1 MRRALIALFAF
12 CLPLAARGGD
22 WAPIPATVWQMKA
35 TDPGN
40 ELGAVVLDKEI
51 RLGKVD
57 TEYRLRIRIMSEAGK
72 AAASIAAFPSS
83 LYKVEGRTVYA
94 DGKVV
99 PFDSEKDFTKQTLKT
114 DGRELNTKI
123 IIPPGLT
130 NDCLVDVHWTLN
142 ESLVGGYDERGNYY
156 GRYWYDLVIPGS
168 FPIKHS
174 VVQLSNWSPMASAL
188 VGFGAHPPK
197 VEKESAYR
205 VYTFEDVPAFE
216 DIPYSLPAY
225 RERARLI
232 LYWQPSFLT
241 RNSSDP
247 KAYWKSWSQD
257 WLRKWYDE
265 DLKTGRKYNAFLANI
280 SKDLPKDAIH
290 KAQEALFRIQRNILD
305 VDLLT
310 AEQAKART
318 KKVAEKEIDSED
330 LDEAVSRGWTDGEG
344 IGKLTFKV
352 FRDLGLKPKLAW
364 VVDREDRP
372 FYANVPCI
380 FQFSNYLILVPDET
394 GPGMAWLDPANLLMP
409 PGVIAHE
416 YQGTPALEVDPADWN
431 IKAIRVP
438 LQGDHVNQRSYN
450 FDLTFEDG
458 REAFKLSTGFLGV
471 PLRIERDRYYRL
483 EPAEQEKTL
492 KEYLQEHL
500 DGFKVTKTEVHNAQ
514 DITKNMGWSVEGG
527 RDLDEGR
534 KVSVDPF
541 PGMSSPC
548 WTPTSWP
555 ATRSSIIVFP
565 YALTHHAVSR
575 IHVPS
580 GYKAVPGSDLEE
592 KNGFGSVSWKTLE
605 AKDEAGDPL
614 LTVTYD
620 VVVAKPFGGTADY
633 DAFKTFLAWVDDGY
647 RRLVVLQKER

>member
-1 MRRALIALFAF
+1 
-12 CLPLAARGGD
+12 
-22 WAPIPATVWQMKA
+22 MKA
-35 TDPGN
+35 SNPGN
-40 ELGAVVLDKEI
+40 ELGAVILDQET

-72 AAASIAAFPSS
+72 AAASIAAFPLS
-83 LYKVEGRTVYA
+83 LFKVEGRTVYA

-99 PFDSEKDFTKQTLKT
+99 AFDSEKDFTKQTLKT
-114 DGRELNTKI
+114 DGREFNRKI
-123 IIPPGLT
+123 VIPPGLT
-130 NDCLVDVHWTLN
+130 ADCLVDLHWTLN
-142 ESLVGGYDERGNYY
+142 ECLVGGFDDWGNYY
-156 GRYWYDLVIPGS
+156 GRYWYDFVIPGA
-168 FPIKHS
+168 FPIAHS
-174 VVQLSNWSPMASAL
+174 VIKLSNWSPMASAL

-232 LYWQPSFLT
+232 LYWQPSTLT
-241 RNSSDP
+241 RNVSDP
-247 KAYWKSWSQD
+247 KAYWKSWSQE
-257 WLRKWYDE
+257 WLRKSYDE
-265 DLKTGRKYNAFLANI
+265 NLTAGREYKDYLAKI
-280 SKDLPKDAIH
+280 SQGLPQGSIH
-290 KAQEALFRIQRNILD
+290 KAQEALFRIQRDILN
-305 VDLLT
+305 VDLMT

-318 KKVAEKEIDSED
+318 KKDSKKDLKSGD
-330 LDEAVSRGWTDGEG
+330 LDETVSRGWSDGEG
-344 IGKLTFKV
+344 IGMLTFKV

-372 FYANVPCI
+372 FYADVPCI
-380 FQFSNYLILVPDET
+380 FQFSDYLILVPDEA

-409 PGVIAHE
+409 PGVIPHE
-416 YQGTPALEVDPADWN
+416 YQGTPALEVDPADWSV
-431 IKAIRVP
+431 KTIRVP
-438 LQGDHVNQRSYN
+438 LQGDQVNQRSYD

-458 REAFKLSTGFLGV
+458 RESFELSMGFLGV

-483 EPAEQEKTL
+483 EPAEQEKAL
-492 KEYLQEHL
+492 KDYLQERL
-500 DGFKVTKTEVHNAQ
+500 EGFKVAKTKVRNAQ
-514 DITKNMGWSVEGG
+514 DITKNMSWSVKGAK
-527 RDLDEGR
+527 DLDEGR

-565 YALTHHAVSR
+565 YALTHHAASR

-580 GYKAVPGSDLEE
+580 GYKAIPVSDLEQ
-592 KNGFGSVSWKTLE
+592 KNGFGSVSWKTAE
-605 AKDEAGDPL
+605 GKDESGDPL

-633 DAFKTFLAWVDDGY
+633 EAFKTFLAWVDDGY